1 GNVHFFVCAHN
12 APRASSLVN
21 PFLILPPRFS
31 PTPSSSPSQKLI
43 IISRNIKL
51 KRKPLPSS
59 PLKPSSPVSD
69 SLPSSSPPKV
79 QPVNSIRRSSED
91 CPICKA
97 MLVNRNGSLARH
109 IKRHAKLAK
118 IEAMNIEIDLPRM
131 DAPDFDVELAQKMWQ
146 SVPARRRATGGV
158 FLDGPLAGKGFFEG
172 MPSVFLPNG
181 RVKPKWAWIKKDLD
195 SRVGR
200 GPLRALKN
208 ANANAGYEDYLG
220 I

>member
-1 GNVHFFVCAHN
+1 M
-12 APRASSLVN
+12 
-21 PFLILPPRFS
+21 
-31 PTPSSSPSQKLI
+31 
-43 IISRNIKL
+43 SRNIKL
-51 KRKPLPSS
+51 KCKPLPSS
-59 PLKPSSPVSD
+59 PLKPSSLVSE

-79 QPVNSIRRSSED
+79 QPVNSIRRSSKN

-109 IKRHAKLAK
+109 IERHAKLAK

-158 FLDGPLAGKGFFEG
+158 FLDGPLAGEGFFEG
-172 MPSVFLPNG
+172 IPSVFLPNG

-200 GPLRALKN
+200 GPLRALTN
-208 ANANAGYEDYLG
+208 ANANAGSLLDNEDYMG